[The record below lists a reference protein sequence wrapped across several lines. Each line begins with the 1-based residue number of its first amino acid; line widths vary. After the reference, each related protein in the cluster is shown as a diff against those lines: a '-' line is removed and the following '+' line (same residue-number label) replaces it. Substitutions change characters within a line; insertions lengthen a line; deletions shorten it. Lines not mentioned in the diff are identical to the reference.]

1 MKDRIDR
8 LRRSVALGWA
18 AFRRR
23 TEVVTATAWLVAGL
37 SIAGWFV
44 GWRLGWLEGMWIAA
58 TGAVVLVVA
67 LLFMWGRSEIAIDL
81 LVDPQR
87 VTVGEPSGG
96 VLVVTNAGG
105 GRLLA
110 LRVELPVGRNQAI
123 FDVPGLAGNAS
134 HSEEFVLPT
143 SRRQVIAV
151 GPATSVRGDPL
162 GLFRRAVSLTDA
174 IRLYVHPKIARL
186 DNLGSGF
193 LRDLEGQPTADLSN
207 SDVAFHTLREY
218 QPGDDRRFVHWKT
231 TARIGTLMIRQFV
244 DTRRS
249 HLAVLLDTQPRSYRD
264 ADEFELAVSI
274 AGSLG
279 ARALRDEQD
288 VTITSGAGPLGSL
301 DGRHLL
307 DSLAG
312 VDLDSRGRDL
322 VAQAALLNRTA
333 AAVSI
338 VALVCGSD
346 VSLADCRAAANR
358 FGPSTRIFVIRADLA
373 GTTSIRPLGLAT
385 ILDVATLDEFPHLM
399 WKVSQS

>member
-1 MKDRIDR
+1 MNDRIDR
-8 LRRSVALGWA
+8 LRRSVLDRWV

-37 SIAGWFV
+37 SVAGWFV
-44 GWRLGWLEGMWIAA
+44 GWQLGWLEGMWIAA
-58 TGAVVLVVA
+58 TGAVVLLVA
-67 LLFMWGRSEIAIDL
+67 LLFLWGRSEIAIDL
-81 LVDPQR
+81 VVDPQR

-96 VLVVTNAGG
+96 SLVVTNAGG
-105 GRLLA
+105 RRLVA
-110 LRVELPVGRNQAI
+110 LRVELPVGRNQAV
-123 FDVPGLAGNAS
+123 FDIPGLAAEGS
-134 HSEEFVLPT
+134 HTEEFVLPT
-143 SRRQVIAV
+143 SRRQVITV

-162 GLFRRAVSLTDA
+162 GLFRRAVWLTDA
-174 IRLYVHPKIARL
+174 IPLYVHPRIARL
-186 DNLGSGF
+186 DNLGAGF
-193 LRDLEGQPTADLSN
+193 LRDLEGQPPADLSN

-218 QPGDDRRFVHWKT
+218 RPGDDRRFVHWKT

-279 ARALRDEQD
+279 TRALRDEQD
-288 VTITSGAGPLGSL
+288 VTLTSGLGPLGSL

-312 VDLDSRGRDL
+312 VELDRRGRDL
-322 VAQAALLNRTA
+322 IAQAAMVSRTA
-333 AAVSI
+333 AGVSI
-338 VALVCGSD
+338 VALVCGST
-346 VSLADCRAAANR
+346 VSLSDCRAAANR
-358 FGPSTRIFVIRADLA
+358 FGPSTRLFVIRADVEGA
-373 GTTSIRPLGLAT
+373 TAIRPIGSAT
-385 ILDVATLDEFPHLM
+385 VLDVASLEEFPHLM